1 MKKPDELTPPYENE
15 LEQLRAE
22 NESYKEVL
30 ADKRRITK
38 EIDIVINAKDAAGQ
52 PSLIDVKISIESLVA
67 ENKRLRE
74 ALECQIGLWNLAKDQ
89 LDKFDDTLSRVRF
102 TTLHN
107 PQGHIAAAL
116 KEKP

>member
-1 MKKPDELTPPYENE
+1 MSIPDINEQIEPLLKPHKPDEINPPYDNE
-15 LEQLRAE
+15 LEQLR
-22 NESYKEVL
+22 
-30 ADKRRITK
+30 T
-38 EIDIVINAKDAAGQ
+38 
-52 PSLIDVKISIESLVA
+52 

-74 ALECQIGLWNLAKDQ
+74 ALEYQDGLWNLAKDQ

-116 KEKP
+116 KDKP